1 MKRFPRRPVRTG
13 VVAGAISRRINPGE
27 KGRAVLLSVKRTVSN
42 VAVPATANGHH
53 RPACLTGH
61 SIRADRRDETSRSG
75 LAVLASMCT

>member
-1 MKRFPRRPVRTG
+1 M
-13 VVAGAISRRINPGE
+13 
-27 KGRAVLLSVKRTVSN
+27 LLSVKRTVSN